1 MSEKLPNRSSEA
13 ELVRR
18 AQAGDRRSFETLFES
33 NYNRVFTQARRL
45 VDSVEEAEDVT
56 QEANL
61 NAWRAIGGFR
71 GESQFSTWLYR
82 IVANVATN
90 HIKRKIRQRQLD
102 EKITGLMHVHG
113 EEFTDE
119 LLYPSSV
126 EAEIESLVKP
136 LRDALTLAA
145 QDPALDAAL
154 AEHQHGEH
162 LARLTRCL
170 RDALEGDLHV
180 EARLLLALTDAG
192 LLGAD
197 TTGDRSVALR
207 RLVWATA
214 HLREP
219 GFYPVDQLPNDK
231 GGMKAVRRFM
241 DDYIV
246 PLVYP
251 PENEAA

>member
-1 MSEKLPNRSSEA
+1 MSERFSHQSSEA
-13 ELVRR
+13 DLVCR
-18 AQAGDRRSFETLFES
+18 AQAGDHHAFEQLIES
-33 NYNRVFTQARRL
+33 DYPRAFAIARRITWN
-45 VDSVEEAEDVT
+45 AEDAADVV
-56 QEANL
+56 QEASL
-61 NAWRAIGGFR
+61 RAFRAIDRFR
-71 GESQFSTWLYR
+71 GEARFSTWYVR
-82 IVANVATN
+82 IVYNTAFREA
-90 HIKRKIRQRQLD
+90 RRQVHDRHAV
-102 EKITGLMHVHG
+102 EKITGLVHVHG
-113 EEFTDE
+113 EEFSDE

-126 EAEIESLVKP
+126 EAEIESFVKP

-154 AEHQHGEH
+154 AEHPRGKH

-170 RDALEGDLHV
+170 RDAVEGDLHD

-197 TTGDRSVALR
+197 TTEDRSVPLR
-207 RLVWATA
+207 RLVWAAA

-219 GFYPVDQLPNDK
+219 GFYPVEQLNADL

-246 PLVYP
+246 PLIYP
-251 PENEAA
+251 PESEAA